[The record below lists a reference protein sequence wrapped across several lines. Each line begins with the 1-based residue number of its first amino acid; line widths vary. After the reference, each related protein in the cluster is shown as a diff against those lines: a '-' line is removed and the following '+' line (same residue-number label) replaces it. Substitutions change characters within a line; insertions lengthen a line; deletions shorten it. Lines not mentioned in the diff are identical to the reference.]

1 MNFEE
6 LEKKNEELS
15 LKDIFIIFKRR
26 YKLGVFIFLIT
37 ILLTAVYVFFIAKP
51 EYEISALIK
60 VSSSSTPQLSGTAA
74 LILGTSNPQTADEP
88 IIIKSRPVLLGVI
101 KEQNLVEYFKSKVKD
116 PKKAEKIT
124 ENNVSEILEKKI
136 QVNNEKNSSL
146 LRVSFTYTDKE
157 LAYKVLNS
165 LISNYLKF
173 SAQLNKDEKSYTK
186 EILEKKIPQL
196 EEEIK
201 QISEKIQKF
210 KEEKS
215 LAPTVEAEEL
225 SKGLIKLYQTLS
237 DMEAKVSSYEKT
249 VKLIESQ
256 IKQTKGIISES
267 LYTPDSKVISELR
280 AQLINLNVE
289 LSGLLQT
296 YNESAPQVKEVK
308 EKIRKTEEALE
319 KEIRNKLSSKIDSS
333 DPVLSELYSNL
344 AQAQLQYEVSKVQYE
359 AIKKQ
364 IENVEANLKKFPS
377 YEQEYITLQRD
388 YTIKQQLYS
397 QLVLQ
402 YEQYK
407 LSEAGLTDKIP
418 IVVEEPTI
426 PEKPSKPNKKL
437 TLAIGGVLG
446 IFLGI
451 LGIFLREATDKIIR
465 DEEDIKRLFGIQ
477 PVIFTQNEITTLSKS
492 NNLDSKSLKELSVKL
507 FEENEP
513 KVIGFTNVSDLEI
526 RLSTKF
532 ADYIS
537 KTMSTVLIT
546 KDKKENISPYPVSES
561 LNIVSEPALNEVLV
575 GKIED
580 EFSRNLNNLKE
591 KYELVIIE
599 LPNYNDPN
607 IYAGAKYVDKVV
619 VVTIKDSTKK
629 YELMDLLMNLGKTE
643 KDLIIVFV
651 K

>member
-1 MNFEE
+1 
-6 LEKKNEELS
+6 
-15 LKDIFIIFKRR
+15 
-26 YKLGVFIFLIT
+26 
-37 ILLTAVYVFFIAKP
+37 
-51 EYEISALIK
+51 
-60 VSSSSTPQLSGTAA
+60 
-74 LILGTSNPQTADEP
+74 
-88 IIIKSRPVLLGVI
+88 
-101 KEQNLVEYFKSKVKD
+101 
-116 PKKAEKIT
+116 
-124 ENNVSEILEKKI
+124 SEILEKKI

-196 EEEIK
+196 EDEIK
-201 QISEKIQKF
+201 QISDKIQKF

-215 LAPTVEAEEL
+215 LAPTIEAEEL

-296 YNESAPQVKEVK
+296 YNESAPEVKEVK

-359 AIKKQ
+359 VIKKQ

-402 YEQYK
+402 YEQSK
-407 LSEAGLTDKIP
+407 LSEAGLTAKIP

-513 KVIGFTNVSDLEI
+513 KVIGFTNVSDLEM

-546 KDKKENISPYPVSES
+546 KDKKENISPYPLSEGLS
-561 LNIVSEPALNEVLV
+561 IISEPALKEVLV
-575 GKIED
+575 GKIEE

-591 KYELVIIE
+591 KYELAVVE

-619 VVTIKDSTKK
+619 VVTIKDNTKK
-629 YELMDLLMNLGKTE
+629 YELMDLLMNLGKTG
-643 KDLIIVFV
+643 KDLMIVFV